1 MACFFSLCCA
11 CEVVL
16 KFAVRYIWKYVIHS
30 YAIRMLDLMESST
43 LCSYDRYGY
52 LAMWMAYIQV
62 RIRFGYLWPIFVISE
77 WRLDNFNTS

>member
-1 MACFFSLCCA
+1 MASGLFL
-11 CEVVL
+11 ELHPDRKGV
-16 KFAVRYIWKYVIHS
+16 WKYVIHS

-77 WRLDNFNTS
+77 WRLGNFNTS